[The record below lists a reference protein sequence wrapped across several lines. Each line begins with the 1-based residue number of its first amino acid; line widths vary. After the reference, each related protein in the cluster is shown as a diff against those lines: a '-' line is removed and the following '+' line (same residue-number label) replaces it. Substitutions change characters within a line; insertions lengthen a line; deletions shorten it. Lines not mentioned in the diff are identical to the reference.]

1 MFYLRFHLP
10 VLLSSYSFIT
20 SNINYNSIRLYSI
33 CLMFLSQIISSSSSS
48 PISNDRALIIAISIK
63 EYICQNHVLTCFFR
77 KRHHQFDNEQELDNC
92 KSFLILHSCLHY
104 DTDTTR
110 MCYPSTLSRAKL
122 NLDNETP
129 RHCFTSSVYKTFY
142 AQHLRSITP
151 SRTIVKCQIFVLFSL
166 LISFV
171 IKIRVCCWHYVFVNV
186 KACAIALLKI
196 FGWRK

>member
-33 CLMFLSQIISSSSSS
+33 CLIFLSQIISSSSSS

-104 DTDTTR
+104 DTDTIR
-110 MCYPSTLSRAKL
+110 VCDQSARDQSDLNHAKL
-122 NLDNETP
+122 KLDKEIP
-129 RHCFTSSVYKTFY
+129 RNCFTSSVYKTFY
-142 AQHLRSITP
+142 AQHLRSIAP
-151 SRTIVKCQIFVLFSL
+151 SRTIVKCQIFVLFFL
-166 LISFV
+166 FISFI
-171 IKIRVCCWHYVFVNV
+171 IKIRACC
-186 KACAIALLKI
+186 
-196 FGWRK
+196 